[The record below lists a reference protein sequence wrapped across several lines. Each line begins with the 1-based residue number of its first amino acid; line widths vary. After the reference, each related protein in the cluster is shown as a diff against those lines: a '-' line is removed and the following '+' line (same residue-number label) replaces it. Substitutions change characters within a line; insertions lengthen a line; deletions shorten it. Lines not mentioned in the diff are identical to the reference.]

1 MTDSSSRI
9 TASRIFFPLLIAIS
23 TLGIMAAPFYLLI
36 RFRDAANEIVLL
48 SKNVVPWLTVILVCL
63 LFRGDLQLILRALS
77 QLIPRL
83 KSGKAGPF
91 EGQFGEQQSEI
102 GGLTLSAEQVEQ
114 IRGYIQTTE
123 QERATQQTSL
133 RFYFHKC
140 VGLQIFRSQVELL
153 IALSQNPDGDTW
165 ESLRR
170 FHRLAVSRNTA
181 LATYPYEQYLHF
193 LESNLLITISAGQ
206 VRLSDIGRDFLQFL
220 QDNRVTVEHFAN

>member
-1 MTDSSSRI
+1 MTNGTARI
-9 TASRIFFPLLIAIS
+9 ANGRVLIPLLVAIS
-23 TLGIMAAPFYLLI
+23 ILGIMAAPFYLLI

-48 SKNVVPWLTVILVCL
+48 SKSVVPWLTVILVCL
-63 LFRGDLQLILRALS
+63 LFRSDLQLIFRALS

-91 EGQFGEQQSEI
+91 EGQFGEQQSEM
-102 GGLTLSAEQVEQ
+102 GGLTLSAEQVGQ

-140 VGLQIFRSQVELL
+140 VGLQIFRSQIELL
-153 IALSQNPDGDTW
+153 IALSQNQDGDTW

-170 FHRLAVSRNTA
+170 FHGLAVSRNTT

-193 LESNLLITISAGQ
+193 LESNLLVTISAG
-206 VRLSDIGRDFLQFL
+206 RDPSDLP
-220 QDNRVTVEHFAN
+220 V